1 MFDQAS
7 LIVSTQEDRWPFVLQ
22 KQKKKIAGPFQHT
35 VIVILMVY
43 SVSTMA
49 LSFVGNFCRWAP
61 TQLHSAH
68 LTLFFSPH
76 LLPAWFPVFL
86 RAYSWRCRII
96 LHGVLLVGHLG
107 FCFVGHLRLVP
118 ALPVLQFY
126 FKLHTLCFWLRF
138 GCPRRCLWR
147 FGGVSN
153 DLSEGQRGG
162 VAGNWFVGLK
172 ILFFS

>member
-107 FCFVGHLRLVP
+107 FCCW
-118 ALPVLQFY
+118 ASASCSSSSCSTVLLQGSY
-126 FKLHTLCFWLRF
+126 
-138 GCPRRCLWR
+138 
-147 FGGVSN
+147 S
-153 DLSEGQRGG
+153 
-162 VAGNWFVGLK
+162 GNWFVGLK
-172 ILFFS
+172 ILFFSEEKLAVWVSAAVSVFKCRRSRLAQSA